1 MGKWRKRAVF
11 GLLWLTFA
19 ASAFAGDTVTSAQS
33 VPEAATLA
41 LTGAGLLLVGLL
53 RKRKNGE

>member
-1 MGKWRKRAVF
+1 MF

-19 ASAFAGDTVTSAQS
+19 ASAFAGDAATKAQA

-41 LTGAGLLLVGLL
+41 LAGAGLILVGLA
-53 RKRKNGE
+53 RKRKTGD